1 MGGCWRCW
9 QMDEGLAGWMRG
21 WLFQDSIWYQCRFFD
36 FSDFSHYVPPEYG
49 DYLYDAGN
57 SEGNSFSSGN
67 DDMEYQTR
75 DMLLDDALFGF
86 FRKQAV
92 KSLKRNFSD
101 FCRDFS
107 PSTNVNRSEVDGVD
121 RAAFHRNFL
130 VFGVVFT
137 LAFP

>member
-1 MGGCWRCW
+1 MQIHFLC
-9 QMDEGLAGWMRG
+9 
-21 WLFQDSIWYQCRFFD
+21 S
-36 FSDFSHYVPPEYG
+36 SHYVPPEYG

-75 DMLLDDALFGF
+75 DRVLDDALFGF

-107 PSTNVNRSEVDGVD
+107 PSTQVNRSEVDGVD
-121 RAAFHRNFL
+121 RAAFTGTFL
-130 VFGVVFT
+130 C
-137 LAFP
+137 LALCSLSPSLEWIESIIL